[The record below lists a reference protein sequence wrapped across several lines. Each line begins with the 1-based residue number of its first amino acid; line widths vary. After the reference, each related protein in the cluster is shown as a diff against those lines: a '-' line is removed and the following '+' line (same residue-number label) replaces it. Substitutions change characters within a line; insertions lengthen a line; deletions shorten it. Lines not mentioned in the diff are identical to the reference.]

1 MMAPSGT
8 LLAMWTASTWYIF
21 AMWTAST
28 WYIFAP
34 FAYFSPTSKIL
45 QGHVEPSEI

>member
-1 MMAPSGT
+1 MMAPGGT
-8 LLAMWTASTWYIF
+8 PLWALPHLAMWTT
-21 AMWTAST
+21 ST